1 MRIDGKSEG
10 PRQSMSWL
18 HTWVGLPL
26 GWLLFAVFLTGTLSF
41 FQQEITV
48 WMKPELHQS
57 LATQPQ
63 TQQLQT
69 AIDALQARAP
79 DATAWNI
86 NLPSSRQTA
95 TEIGIRKPGEDPRDR
110 RGGERLVL
118 DSATGE
124 EITPRETRGG
134 GFLYRFHFDLYG
146 IDRVIARWI
155 VGFATLFMFVAII
168 SGIITHK
175 KIFKD
180 FFTFRP
186 NKGQRSWLDAH
197 NATAVLA
204 LPFHLVI
211 TFSGLLLLMFMLM
224 PWGIDA
230 AYEGGRQ
237 DFFQAMNGRPV
248 QQAQQ
253 GQQQGQ
259 AQNQQRGEQQR
270 NGQQREGMQERNREA
285 ASGAPRERANANGE
299 ARTGNRE
306 GGEGRD
312 QQAQRN
318 GEQQGGGNR
327 EGRGGNGE
335 RSEQPLAPAAPLGDV
350 VAMLAAA
357 QQQWPDKSI
366 TSVSVNNPNRANAE
380 VEIRAQETDSF
391 LSRGQQPAL
400 KFNGVTGEVIAT
412 PEPGATSIPSAI
424 YNLTTLLHMAR
435 GADVALRWLLFLS
448 GLLGTMMVASGLI
461 LWCVKRAPEQQAQG
475 YKSFGYRLVE
485 RLNVATIAGLPI
497 AIAVY
502 FCANRFVPVGIP
514 LRPEMEIKFFF
525 IAWLVSAIHATV
537 RPHRNAWI
545 EQMTIGAG
553 LFFVIPVVNALT
565 GGRALW
571 SSIYH
576 QQWTVASV
584 DLACM
589 VMGTLLAWS
598 AYRVH
603 SRPTVAVKTR
613 KAAAKPLVQAEGQA

>member
-1 MRIDGKSEG
+1 MRIDGKPEG

-41 FQQEITV
+41 FHQEITV

-69 AIDALQARAP
+69 AIDTLQKRAS

-86 NLPSSRQTA
+86 NLPSARQTA
-95 TEIGIRKPGEDPRDR
+95 TEIGIRKPGDDPRDR

-146 IDRVIARWI
+146 IDRLIARWI

-186 NKGQRSWLDAH
+186 NKGPRSWLDAH

-237 DFFQAMNGRPV
+237 EFFQAMNGRPV

-259 AQNQQRGEQQR
+259 AQNQPRGEQQR
-270 NGQQREGMQERNREA
+270 NEQQREGMQQRNREA
-285 ASGAPRERANANGE
+285 ANGE
-299 ARTGNRE
+299 ARPANRE
-306 GGEGRD
+306 GNERRN

-318 GEQQGGGNR
+318 GEQQGSGNR

-335 RSEQPLAPAAPLGDV
+335 RGQQPTAPAAPLGDV
-350 VAMLAAA
+350 VAMLAVA

-366 TSVSVNNPNRANAE
+366 TSISVTNPNRANAE

-400 KFNGVTGEVIAT
+400 KFNGVTGEIVST
-412 PEPGATSIPSAI
+412 PAAGSTSIPSAI

-448 GLLGTMMVASGLI
+448 GLLGTMMIASGLI
-461 LWCVKRAPEQQAQG
+461 LWCVKRATEQQLQG
-475 YKSFGYRLVE
+475 YKTFGYRLVE

-537 RPHRNAWI
+537 RSHRNAWI
-545 EQMTIGAG
+545 EQLAIGAG
-553 LFFVIPVVNALT
+553 LFFVVPVVNALT

-584 DLACM
+584 DLACI
-589 VMGTLLAWS
+589 VMGVLLAWS
-598 AYRVH
+598 AYKLY
-603 SRPTVAVKTR
+603 SRPAVVVKTR
-613 KAAAKPLVQAEGQA
+613 NAAAKPLVQVEGQA

>member
-41 FQQEITV
+41 FHQEITV

-69 AIDALQARAP
+69 AVDALQTRAP

-86 NLPSSRQTA
+86 NLPSNRQTA
-95 TEIGIRKPGEDPRDR
+95 TEISIRKPGDDPRDR
-110 RGGERLVL
+110 RGGERLTL

-124 EITPRETRGG
+124 ELTARDTRGG

-237 DFFQAMNGRPV
+237 DFFQAMNGRPMQQG

-253 GQQQGQ
+253 
-259 AQNQQRGEQQR
+259 QRGAE
-270 NGQQREGMQERNREA
+270 QQREGMQQRNRE
-285 ASGAPRERANANGE
+285 GANGE
-299 ARTGNRE
+299 ARAANRE
-306 GGEGRD
+306 AGERRE

-318 GEQQGGGNR
+318 GERQAGGKRQANNGNR

-335 RSEQPLAPAAPLGDV
+335 GREQQPTAPAAPLGDL
-350 VAMLAAA
+350 VAMLATAE
-357 QQQWPDKSI
+357 QQWPNKTI
-366 TSVSVNNPNRANAE
+366 TSVSVTNPNRENAE
-380 VEIRAQETDSF
+380 VEIRAQESDSL
-391 LSRGQQPAL
+391 LSRGQQPSM
-400 KFNGVTGEVIAT
+400 KFNGVTGAVIAT
-412 PEPGATSIPSAI
+412 PEAAAVSIPSAI

-525 IAWLVSAIHATV
+525 IAWLISAIHATV

-545 EQMTIGAG
+545 EQMAIGAG
-553 LFFVIPVVNALT
+553 LFFVVPHRQCVN
-565 GGRALW
+565 RW
-571 SSIYH
+571 SRIVEQYLSP
-576 QQWTVASV
+576 AV
-584 DLACM
+584 D
-589 VMGTLLAWS
+589 
-598 AYRVH
+598 
-603 SRPTVAVKTR
+603 SR
-613 KAAAKPLVQAEGQA
+613 QC